1 VSEQTS
7 VNGGEAKVVNKK
19 YQAFERYST
28 SVNSPHNNALI
39 HELFGLIVSEHGDRT
54 AVVFPDFPEG
64 AEKKLSYAELDKAAG
79 LLATR
84 LGSLGV
90 AHGDLVGL
98 YIERSVEMVIA
109 MLAILKAGAAYVPL
123 DPAYPSERLGFML
136 KDAHASLVLTQT
148 SLRENLNLDGNV
160 LVVCLDEDDDVVSEK
175 CALFERG
182 GAANDLSCL
191 LYTSGS
197 TGRPK
202 GVEVPHRSITRLVM
216 NTDYTRFDD
225 SRVFLQLVPISFD
238 VAAFE
243 IWGALLHGATC
254 VLYPQHGVPDP
265 QLLQRVLMQYR
276 VTTLWLTTSLFN
288 TIIDDTPE
296 VLASVEELL
305 VGGEALSVPH
315 IVKAQKHLPNTQL
328 INGYGPTESNI
339 TTCYRI
345 PRPFNPTLKSV
356 PIGRPIANST
366 VYILD
371 GEMQPVG
378 IGEEGEL
385 YIGGAGVARGY
396 LNQPELTAEKFI
408 ADPFSS
414 ESGISLYRSGDRARY
429 LSDGN
434 IDFIGRNDDQVKID
448 GHRIELGEIEATI
461 RKQSGVKDVGVVVHL
476 SAAGNKQLVAYISFA
491 DKASDVMDVRR
502 SLEVQ
507 LPDYMVPL
515 HWIILDKIPLTANG
529 KLDRRALPTPEQSR
543 PELDVL
549 YVAPKTEQE
558 QKFVSVWRDL
568 LMLDDIGINDNFFEL
583 GGTSLL
589 SLQCVARLRRDH
601 NIDVPIAN
609 MFQYPTISELIVEL
623 ETGVANIPGYRKR
636 TRQDTSQGGVAI
648 IGMAGRFPGASDV
661 ATLWKNV
668 CDGVESITY
677 FDADE
682 LDTTI
687 PVSLKNDKNYVAA
700 RGVLEGVDKFDA
712 AFFGISALEAK
723 IMDPQQRIFLEV
735 VWQALED
742 SGYDPE
748 RYAGLVGLYGGM
760 NSNTYFANNV
770 QHHRD
775 DVERLGEFQ
784 TMLANEKDY
793 LTTRASFKIGLKGPS
808 VNVYTAC
815 STSLTA
821 VCYAVDGLLNQQCDM
836 AVAGG
841 VSVIV
846 PQNSGYLYQDGGMFA
861 RDGHCRPFDADATG
875 TTFNSGVGL
884 VVLKREEDARRD
896 GDTIYAVIRG
906 TGVNND
912 GSGKASF
919 TAPSIDGQAAA
930 IRMAMDQ
937 AGFDPSTIGYIEAHG
952 TGTPLGD
959 PIEIAGLRK
968 AFGDDVPAHSCA
980 LGSIKGNVGHLIHAA
995 GVTGL
1000 IKTAL
1005 ALKHK
1010 KLPPNVNYTS
1020 LNPNID
1026 SANSPFYVSDKLEN
1040 WQAGETP
1047 LRAGVS
1053 SFGVGGTNAHVVLEA
1068 VIEEDVPSSLAAVDS
1083 LIKRPRELLLLS
1095 ARSDA
1100 ALARNTS
1107 TLQAYLQHTNVGLD
1121 DIAYTLMVGRRG
1133 FEQRRMV
1140 VVQDTQ
1146 DASQVLT
1153 ELSAKRV
1160 STRSLK
1166 GGEPPV
1172 VFMFPGQGAQYT
1184 DMGRNIF
1191 DVEPVFRDAM
1201 TQCRDILLPLVGWDL
1216 LEVLYSAGSAEDAGE
1231 RLRQT
1236 AYTQPLLFAIEYS
1249 LARLWQSWG
1258 VQPEAMIG
1266 HSIGEFVA
1274 ACLADVFSLEDG
1286 LSLVAHRARLMQAR
1300 PAGTMLSVRMA
1311 AEQIEPR
1318 LSGQMAIA
1326 AVNGPELCVVSGAL
1340 DEMDALQKSLE
1351 GEGIVCRP
1359 LHTSHAFHSPMMD
1372 EVIEP
1377 FLKKCCEI
1385 KLSAPKI
1392 AFISTVTADWITDAQ
1407 ATDPSYW
1414 ARHLRETVR
1423 FSEGVKALWQ
1433 HPERLLLEVGP
1444 RTTAATLAR
1453 QQSTDKRQQVALS
1466 SLNDSA
1472 EDNAEW
1478 GALLGALGQLW
1489 LCGVNIDWSLYYKD
1503 QARKR
1508 VPLPTYSFERERHWL
1523 DALPQ
1528 TSQQAMPATSGEHN
1542 LQMSE
1547 PLMQNRQNDPAAPNR
1562 KEMLIL
1568 NIGQVMEDAS
1578 GIQVVGAESDMSF
1591 LELGFDSLVLTQA
1604 SLALKNKFKVDI
1616 TFRQLLEEFTTLDD
1630 LAVYLDSV
1638 LPAGQFEPE
1647 RAASATTPVADVA
1660 LSSIGDVAASVSQ
1673 VLSERAVNASA
1684 IETVISQ
1691 QLQLM
1696 ARQLEMLGI
1705 PAGTLPVVDPE
1716 STVIAAET
1724 KAAAIAPTSKSAPD
1738 KQTIPSR
1745 AHGPA
1750 VRIQRSTGDTLTAI
1764 QQKWLDEFAVR
1775 YNQRTQ
1781 QSKQEAQANRAHLAD
1796 PRTVSGFKPVWKEL
1810 VYPIVVERSK
1820 GSKLWDVDGH
1830 EYVDLACGFGS
1841 NMFGWAAPFIID
1853 AVEKQLH
1860 IGYEVGPQTRLAG
1873 EVAKQVCE
1881 MTGNERVAF
1890 CNTGSEAVLGAIRL
1904 ARTVTGRNTI
1914 VIFNGGY
1921 HGIVDEVIVRGS
1933 QSLRSYPAAPGIPAD
1948 MVKNILVLEY
1958 GTPETL
1964 TILESRKD
1972 ELAAILVET
1981 VQSRKPDLQPI
1992 DFLHQLRALTD
2003 ECDAALIFDE
2013 VITGFRVH
2021 PAGMQGYTGIRAD
2034 LVTYGKVIGG
2044 GMPIG
2049 LIAGKARFMD
2059 ALDGGQWQFGDSS
2072 IPEVGVTFFAGT
2084 FVRHPLVLAAAK
2096 AVMDRLET
2104 EGEALQHSLAE
2115 RTQYLA
2121 EQVNGLF
2128 ETAAAPYRLP
2138 YFTSF
2143 FYLTYPQEQTH
2154 GGLLFYLLREK
2165 GVHIWE
2171 GRPCFLTTAH
2181 SDEDIEFIIKAFKE
2195 SIQELQRGEFI
2206 DTSPEIEGESFDA
2219 NKPPVPGARLGKD
2232 PEGNPAWYVED
2243 PDRPGKYMKVSGA

>member
-1 VSEQTS
+1 VD
-7 VNGGEAKVVNKK
+7 GREAEMVNKK
-19 YQAFERYST
+19 HQAFERDST
-28 SVNSPHNNALI
+28 STNTPYDAMI
-39 HELFGLIVSEHGDRT
+39 HELFETIVRKYGGRT
-54 AVVFPDFPEG
+54 AVVFPDVPEG
-64 AEKKLSYAELDKAAG
+64 SDKKLSYDELGMAADR
-79 LLATR
+79 LANR

-90 AHGDLVGL
+90 RRGDLVGL
-98 YIERSVEMVIA
+98 YVERSVEMVIA
-109 MLAILKAGAAYVPL
+109 MLAIMKAGAAYVPL
-123 DPAYPSERLGFML
+123 DPAYPVERLEFML
-136 KDAHASLVLTQT
+136 KDARSTLVLTQT
-148 SLRENLNLDGNV
+148 SLRVNLNLDGDV
-160 LVVCLDEDDDVVSEK
+160 LVVCLNEDDGVVPKESAE
-175 CALFERG
+175 FEGRES
-182 GAANDLSCL
+182 ANDLSCL

-197 TGRPK
+197 TGQPK

-216 NTDYTRFDD
+216 NADYTRFDD

-265 QLLQRVLMQYR
+265 QLLQRILTQHG

-305 VGGEALSVPH
+305 VGGEALSVSH
-315 IVKAQKHLPNTQL
+315 IVKAQKHLPSTQL

-339 TTCYRI
+339 TSCYRI

-366 VYILD
+366 IYILD
-371 GEMQPVG
+371 DEMQPVDV
-378 IGEEGEL
+378 GEEGEM

-396 LNQPELTAEKFI
+396 LNRPELTAEKFV

-414 ESGISLYRSGDRARY
+414 EAGMSLYRSGDRARY
-429 LSDGN
+429 LPDGN

-461 RKQSGVKDVGVVVHL
+461 RNQSGVKDVGVVVHH
-476 SAAGNKQLVAYISFA
+476 SAAGNQQLVAYVSFA
-491 DKASDVMDVRR
+491 DKAEDITAVRS
-502 SLEVQ
+502 SLEAL

-529 KLDRRALPTPEQSR
+529 KLDRRALPAPEQSR
-543 PELDVL
+543 PELGVL

-558 QKFVSVWRDL
+558 LKFASVWRDL
-568 LMLDDIGINDNFFEL
+568 LMLDNIGINDNFFEL

-609 MFQYPTISELIVEL
+609 MFQYPTISELIAEL
-623 ETGVANIPGYRKR
+623 EAGVADIPGYRKR
-636 TRQDTSQGGVAI
+636 THRDTSQEGVAI
-648 IGMAGRFPGASDV
+648 IGMAGRFPGAGDI

-677 FDADE
+677 FDSDE
-682 LDTTI
+682 LDATI
-687 PVSLKNDKNYVAA
+687 PVSLRNDKNYVAA
-700 RGVLEGVDKFDA
+700 RGVLEDIDKFDA
-712 AFFGISALEAK
+712 AFFGISPLEAK

-742 SGYDPE
+742 SGYDPD

-770 QHHRD
+770 RHHHD
-775 DVERLGEFQ
+775 DVEKLGEFQ

-861 RDGHCRPFDADATG
+861 RDGHCRPFDVDATG

-884 VVLKREEDARRD
+884 VVLKREADARRD

-937 AGFDPSTIGYIEAHG
+937 AGFDPATIGYIETHG

-959 PIEIAGLRK
+959 PIEVAGLRK
-968 AFGDDVPAHSCA
+968 AFGDDLPAHSCA

-1026 SANSPFYVSDKLEN
+1026 SANNPFYISDKLKN

-1053 SFGVGGTNAHVVLEA
+1053 SFGVGGTNSHVVLEA
-1068 VIEEDVPSSLAAVDS
+1068 VIEEDVDPSLAVPAS

-1095 ARSDA
+1095 ARSEA
-1100 ALARNTS
+1100 ALERNTS
-1107 TLQAYLQHTNVGLD
+1107 TLQAYLRHTNADLE
-1121 DIAYTLMVGRRG
+1121 DIAYTLKMGRRG

-1140 VVQDTQ
+1140 VVQNNQ

-1153 ELSAKRV
+1153 ELPVKRV

-1172 VFMFPGQGAQYT
+1172 VFMFPGQGAQYV

-1201 TQCRDILLPLVGWDL
+1201 ARCRDILLPLVGWDL
-1216 LEVLYSAGSAEDAGE
+1216 LEVLYPAGNAEEASEELLG
-1231 RLRQT
+1231 QT
-1236 AYTQPLLFAIEYS
+1236 AYTQPSLFAIEYS

-1258 VQPEAMIG
+1258 VQPAAMIG

-1274 ACLADVFSLEDG
+1274 ACLAGVFSLEDG

-1300 PAGTMLSVRMA
+1300 PSGAMLSVRMA

-1326 AVNGPELCVVSGAL
+1326 AVNGPQLCVVSGAL
-1340 DEMDALQKSLE
+1340 DEMNTLRKWLE
-1351 GEGIVCRP
+1351 DDEVICRP

-1372 EVIEP
+1372 DVIEP
-1377 FLKKCCEI
+1377 FLKKCREI
-1385 KLSAPKI
+1385 KLTTPKVP
-1392 AFISTVTADWITDAQ
+1392 FISTVTADWITDAQ
-1407 ATDPSYW
+1407 ATDPNYW
-1414 ARHLRETVR
+1414 ARHLRETVQ
-1423 FSEGVKALWQ
+1423 FAEGVKTLWQ
-1433 HPERLLLEVGP
+1433 QPERLLLEVGP
-1444 RTTAATLAR
+1444 RTTTATLAR

-1466 SLNDSA
+1466 SLTDSA

-1478 GALLGALGQLW
+1478 DALLGALGQLW

-1503 QARKR
+1503 EARKR

-1528 TSQQAMPATSGEHN
+1528 ASQQVMPATFAETN
-1542 LQMSE
+1542 LQISE
-1547 PLMQNRQNDPAAPNR
+1547 PLMQNRQNNQAAPNR

-1578 GIQVVGAESDMSF
+1578 GIEVVGVESDMSF

-1604 SLALKNKFKVDI
+1604 SLALKNKFQVDI

-1647 RAASATTPVADVA
+1647 PVPPTAAPVTGVA
-1660 LSSIGDVAASVSQ
+1660 MSSIASVAASVSQ
-1673 VLSERAVNASA
+1673 VLSERAVNASG

-1696 ARQLEMLGI
+1696 ARQLEMMGI
-1705 PAGTLPVVDPE
+1705 PAGTVPLVAAE
-1716 STVIAAET
+1716 STAVAAGT
-1724 KAAAIAPTSKSAPD
+1724 KMAATAPTSESSSDEKA
-1738 KQTIPSR
+1738 TPSR

-1750 VRIQRSTGDTLTAI
+1750 VRIQRSAGEMLTAV
-1764 QQKWLDEFAVR
+1764 QQRWLDEFTVR
-1775 YNQRTQ
+1775 YNRRTQ

-1820 GSKLWDVDGH
+1820 GSKLWDVDGQ

-1841 NMFGWAAPFIID
+1841 NMFGWAAPFIMD

-1873 EVAKQVCE
+1873 EVAKQVCD

-1933 QSLRSYPAAPGIPAD
+1933 QSLRSFPAAPGIPAD

-1964 TILESRKD
+1964 AILESRKA

-1992 DFLHQLRALTD
+1992 DFLHQLRTLTE
-2003 ECDAALIFDE
+2003 ECGAALIFDE

-2034 LVTYGKVIGG
+2034 LATYGKVVGG

-2096 AVMDRLET
+2096 AVMDRLEI
-2104 EGEALQHSLAE
+2104 EGEALQQSLAE

-2121 EQVNGLF
+2121 EQVNGVF
-2128 ETAAAPYRLP
+2128 EKAAAPYRLP
-2138 YFTSF
+2138 HFTSF
-2143 FYLTYPQEQTH
+2143 FYLSYPQEQTY

-2195 SIQELQRGEFI
+2195 SILELQRGEFI
-2206 DTSPEIEGESFDA
+2206 DTPPEIEGESFDA

-2232 PEGNPAWYVED
+2232 PDGNPAWYVED
-2243 PDRPGKYMKVSGA
+2243 PDRPGKYMRVSGV